1 MSGWASPFRGAGEG
15 GHIRRIL
22 SVKERVYSTLARFAS
37 LNYDDLDFSFVF
49 SLIYT
54 VSAFSPTLE
63 DEAAESRVTTR
74 IQNREK

>member
-1 MSGWASPFRGAGEG
+1 MSGWASPFRGGEEG
-15 GHIRRIL
+15 DRIRRIF
-22 SVKERVYSTLARFAS
+22 SVKAGVYSTLARFSS

-54 VSAFSPTLE
+54 VRAFSPTLG

-74 IQNREK
+74 K

>member
-1 MSGWASPFRGAGEG
+1 MSDWASLCRGG
-15 GHIRRIL
+15 GGGDHIHLIL
-22 SVKERVYSTLARFAS
+22 SVKERVYITLARFPS

-54 VSAFSPTLE
+54 ARAFSPTLK

-74 IQNREK
+74 K